1 MESTLK
7 NEYCPSYIFESLLY
21 VGENITQYLHFGENM
36 YKNILS
42 PFAIAFSTSPAYTGI
57 VSNKNNNKQNYQCAR
72 NDNNSVSGSSFVSSF
87 YRSSDGTL

>member
-57 VSNKNNNKQNYQCAR
+57 VSNKNNNKHFLNILKMIA
-72 NDNNSVSGSSFVSSF
+72 
-87 YRSSDGTL
+87 L